1 MCSIDLTYGIEGWG
15 EIVPVQG
22 NGKVVFIT
30 LNLTEDKLTNS
41 KSFPIQFC
49 MKLTV

>member
-22 NGKVVFIT
+22 NGKVSSET
-30 LNLTEDKLTNS
+30 S
-41 KSFPIQFC
+41 SFSFHHFSC
-49 MKLTV
+49 Y